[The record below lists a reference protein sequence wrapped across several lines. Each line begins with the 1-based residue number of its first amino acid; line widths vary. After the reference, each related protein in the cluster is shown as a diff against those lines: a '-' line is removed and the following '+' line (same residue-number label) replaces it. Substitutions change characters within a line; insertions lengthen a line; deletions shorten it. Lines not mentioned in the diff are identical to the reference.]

1 MCNRTSSAPS
11 PGATMILGI
20 VSLFSGWGIGIMSIL
35 YYAPAVGIVGLGL
48 AIVGLQAAV
57 TGFARIVSQ
66 RLQK

>member
-1 MCNRTSSAPS
+1 
-11 PGATMILGI
+11 MILGI